1 MKFFIQTIIKI
12 ACMNNTHIKFSIIIA
27 AKNEEQNLPL
37 LFKSLNKLNYPK
49 EYFEIIFVDDQSTDN
64 TKSIIE
70 NLIIE
75 NSHIS
80 IYESHNKKYPGKR
93 GALEIGISHAKYE
106 YIMIT
111 DADCEPKQ
119 EWLNSFAE
127 KFKQGYDFIFGI
139 APFHQTT
146 SFVNKISCFENLRSQ
161 MLMFTVA
168 KMGFPYSAAA
178 RSFGFRKTAF
188 DNLEGYKNT
197 TKTLSG
203 DDDLLLQEAIKN
215 KMKIATVETPSA
227 FVFSAAKNKLND
239 YLNQKARHTASSNYY
254 LLKHKIFLGIWHLL
268 NLSFLFSVFLT
279 FINILFALPF
289 VIKLIFD
296 VIIVQVKQNNFGY
309 KFGIAESVYLQIIY
323 ELLIIVN
330 YIKAT
335 FGKTKWK

>member
-12 ACMNNTHIKFSIIIA
+12 VCMNNTHIKFSIIIA

-37 LFKSLNKLNYPK
+37 LFKSLTKLNYPK

-64 TKSIIE
+64 TKIIIE
-70 NLIIE
+70 NFIE
-75 NSHIS
+75 KNANIS
-80 IYESHNKKYPGKR
+80 IYESNNKKYSGKR
-93 GALEIGISHAKYE
+93 GALEIGISHTKYE

-111 DADCEPKQ
+111 DADCEPQ
-119 EWLNSFAE
+119 PEWLNSFAE
-127 KFKQGYDFIFGI
+127 RFKQGYDFIFGI
-139 APFHQTT
+139 APFHQTN

-161 MLMFTVA
+161 LLMFTVA

-197 TKTLSG
+197 TKTISG
-203 DDDLLLQEAIKN
+203 DDDLLLQEAIKHN
-215 KMKIATVETPSA
+215 MKIGTVEIPDA
-227 FVFSAAKNKLND
+227 FVYSSTKNKFKE
-239 YLNQKARHTASSNYY
+239 YLIQKARHTASSNYY

-268 NLSFLFSVFLT
+268 NLSFLFSVVLT
-279 FINILFALPF
+279 FIDILFALPF

-296 VIIVQVKQNNFGY
+296 VITVQVKQKHFGY

-330 YIKAT
+330 YLKAT